1 MLTAQGRE
9 LAAPTPWSS
18 LTTLTTHLAVHV
30 ALTPMRQLQLVR
42 EVEVSSLTIKRRV
55 SLLIGRGLVK
65 QDAARQPFSITDAGL
80 AALGPGAPK
89 RWVDL
94 NRLRASTA
102 KDVLTRSP
110 TETWS
115 ASQLAAKARMAR
127 GRPRGGKQALMRAMA
142 V

>member
-1 MLTAQGRE
+1 MLGHGLIRIEDGKFTITSKGRD
-9 LAAPTPWSS
+9 
-18 LTTLTTHLAVHV
+18 
-30 ALTPMRQLQLVR
+30 
-42 EVEVSSLTIKRRV
+42 
-55 SLLIGRGLVK
+55 LL
-65 QDAARQPFSITDAGL
+65 DPD
-80 AALGPGAPK
+80 APK

-115 ASQLAAKARMAR
+115 ASQLAANARMAR